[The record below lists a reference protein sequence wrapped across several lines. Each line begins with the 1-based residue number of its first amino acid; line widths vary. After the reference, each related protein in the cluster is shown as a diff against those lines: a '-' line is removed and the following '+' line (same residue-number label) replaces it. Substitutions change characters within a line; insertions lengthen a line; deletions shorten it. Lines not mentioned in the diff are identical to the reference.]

1 MRQEC
6 AEINNLVQ
14 LRQFV
19 SRTLCHLNDFEEG
32 IFQITERILVR
43 YGKQCGI
50 LFCLHG
56 PRSVRLTAIWET
68 VTNSVIFYG
77 STGEKICR
85 TALESQPELEYAN
98 S

>member
-14 LRQFV
+14 LKQFV
-19 SRTLCHLNDFEEG
+19 SRTLCQLNDFEEG
-32 IFQITERILVR
+32 IFQVTEKILLR
-43 YGKQCGI
+43 CGKRCGI

-56 PRSVRLTAIWET
+56 PRSVRLTAIWEN

-77 STGEKICR
+77 STGEKIQR
-85 TALESQPELEYAN
+85 TALAGRPAGQYAET
-98 S
+98 